1 MSIYSEKH
9 IGDFVVPLALRL
21 GEQEISHRRLKLLEA
36 VQAEGSISAAAKAIG
51 MTYKAAWDAV
61 DAINNL
67 AGVPIVVAQHGGA
80 GGGGATLSPAGI
92 QLVNS
97 FKRLGHMQ
105 AQLMALLDQ
114 HDISADLN
122 VIRSLFMKTSA
133 RNTLS
138 GTIKSIQRGAVNS
151 EVVLGI
157 QGNDELVT
165 IITNGK
171 ICAICG
177 QAGGSAESMNLTVGQ
192 SAYALIKSSFV
203 VVTTEKVR
211 TSARN
216 QLCGTIER
224 VTEGAVNS
232 EVVIAL
238 AGGNTL
244 TAIITEG
251 SAESLGLKAGE
262 PACALIKAS
271 LIILGVDS

>member
-67 AGVPIVVAQHGGA
+67 AGRPIVVVQHGGA
-80 GGGGATLSPAGI
+80 GGGGAALSPAGV
-92 QLVNS
+92 QLVDS
-97 FKRLGHMQ
+97 FKRLGHLQ
-105 AQLMALLDQ
+105 SQLMALFDQ
-114 HDISADLN
+114 HDISGDLN

-138 GTIKSIQRGAVNS
+138 GTITSIQRGAVNT

-157 QGNDELVT
+157 QGGDALVA
-165 IITNGK
+165 IITNG
-171 ICAICG
+171 
-177 QAGGSAESMNLTVGQ
+177 SADSMNLAVGQ

-203 VVTTEKVR
+203 LVTTEKVK

-251 SAESLGLKAGE
+251 GAESLGLKVGA